1 MRANAVAPGFV
12 ETPMNSFALKRDLAA
27 TNVWLNNTPMGRFSR
42 THEIASIVLFLASD
56 AASFMTGAIVI
67 ADGGY
72 TIW

>member
-1 MRANAVAPGFV
+1 
-12 ETPMNSFALKRDLAA
+12 
-27 TNVWLNNTPMGRFSR
+27 MGRVSR